1 MTFFKL
7 FYTTDTQN
15 TRPTHRTP
23 LENKNINTR
32 KKITEK
38 TRKKH
43 TPAGGQR
50 KTTRK
55 KTQNAIFEKRDV
67 LFKLT
72 RLCFL
77 HHGRQDG
84 GNKILILFYIY
95 FGFGTL
101 VFGYRK
107 TPPAENKK
115 YVRENLKYVRCISKY
130 VRPIFRGLKPR
141 VYGTFGAEDF
151 A

>member
-1 MTFFKL
+1 MSLFPLTYRLCNPIIELPPPGLRLAAAFRSRKRVQKYNRQTKQPNFSMTFFKL

-15 TRPTHRTP
+15 TCLAHRTP
-23 LENKNINTR
+23 LENKNINAR

-72 RLCFL
+72 RPCFL
-77 HHGRQDG
+77 QHERQDRG
-84 GNKILILFYIY
+84 ILH
-95 FGFGTL
+95 
-101 VFGYRK
+101 
-107 TPPAENKK
+107 
-115 YVRENLKYVRCISKY
+115 
-130 VRPIFRGLKPR
+130 
-141 VYGTFGAEDF
+141 
-151 A
+151 

>member
-1 MTFFKL
+1 MSLFPLTYRLCNPIIELPPPGLRLAAAFRSRKRVQKYNRQTKQPNFSMTFFKL

-15 TRPTHRTP
+15 TRLTHRTT
-23 LENKNINTR
+23 LENKNINAR
-32 KKITEK
+32 KKFTGK

-43 TPAGGQR
+43 TPAGRQR

-77 HHGRQDG
+77 HHVRQDG
-84 GNKILILFYIY
+84 G
-95 FGFGTL
+95 T
-101 VFGYRK
+101 
-107 TPPAENKK
+107 K
-115 YVRENLKYVRCISKY
+115 Y
-130 VRPIFRGLKPR
+130 
-141 VYGTFGAEDF
+141 
-151 A
+151 

>member
-15 TRPTHRTP
+15 TCLAHRTT

-38 TRKKH
+38 HEKKH

-55 KTQNAIFEKRDV
+55 KTQSKPAPAPLKKRKRGDV
-67 LFKLT
+67 ARRCLRPEPGKDT
-72 RLCFL
+72 RPARNFPNLPGVFL
-77 HHGRQDG
+77 IIEPVGRI
-84 GNKILILFYIY
+84 KSAYLILPIGRFYILFPY
-95 FGFGTL
+95 NSFIGIIPFGMYDQTES
-101 VFGYRK
+101 
-107 TPPAENKK
+107 T
-115 YVRENLKYVRCISKY
+115 
-130 VRPIFRGLKPR
+130 
-141 VYGTFGAEDF
+141 
-151 A
+151 

>member
-15 TRPTHRTP
+15 TRLTHRTT
-23 LENKNINTR
+23 LENKNINTH
-32 KKITEK
+32 KKFTGK
-38 TRKKH
+38 TRKN
-43 TPAGGQR
+43 TPRPAD
-50 KTTRK
+50 
-55 KTQNAIFEKRDV
+55 NEKQ
-67 LFKLT
+67 
-72 RLCFL
+72 
-77 HHGRQDG
+77 HGRKHKTPSLKKGCSFQTYETLLFAPRATRR

-107 TPPAENKK
+107 TPLAENKK
-115 YVRENLKYVRCISKY
+115 YVPCILKYVRCISKY
-130 VRPIFRGLKPR
+130 VRPIFRGIKPR
-141 VYGTFGAEDF
+141 VYWTFGAEGF

>member
-7 FYTTDTQN
+7 FYTTDKQN
-15 TRPTHRTP
+15 TCTTHRTP
-23 LENKNINTR
+23 LENKNINAR
-32 KKITEK
+32 KKITGK

-43 TPAGGQR
+43 TPAGRQR

-84 GNKILILFYIY
+84 G
-95 FGFGTL
+95 T
-101 VFGYRK
+101 
-107 TPPAENKK
+107 K
-115 YVRENLKYVRCISKY
+115 Y
-130 VRPIFRGLKPR
+130 
-141 VYGTFGAEDF
+141 
-151 A
+151 